1 MKIQKDG
8 YYSPY
13 PTISFHMFLVIKG
26 PGALKNQS
34 VHYEC
39 FLLYDN

>member
-13 PTISFHMFLVIKG
+13 PTILFHMFLVIKG

-34 VHYEC
+34 VPYEC